1 MLLFMDDHQ
10 VRLFFFFAEYKLF
23 LARLILE
30 MGNIHAPDPTIHS
43 LTLYKDVS

>member
-10 VRLFFFFAEYKLF
+10 VRLFFAEYKLF

-30 MGNIHAPDPTIHS
+30 MGNIHAPEPTIQS

>member
-10 VRLFFFFAEYKLF
+10 VRLFFAEYKLF
-23 LARLILE
+23 LFLLE
-30 MGNIHAPDPTIHS
+30 MGNIHAPDPTIQS

>member
-10 VRLFFFFAEYKLF
+10 VRLFFAEYKLF

-30 MGNIHAPDPTIHS
+30 MGNIHDPDPTIQS